1 MTHDERVH
9 ELLYSNEDRAEL
21 CERMV
26 ELEELV
32 RDMWFGLYCPTEP
45 TDGCPQCPFNRD
57 GECFFEQ
64 HMRELGI
71 EVPDA

>member
-9 ELLYSNEDRAEL
+9 ELLYSTEDRAEL

-26 ELEELV
+26 KLEELV
-32 RDMWFGLYCPTEP
+32 RDMWHLLFDWLFKNHEVPWKELEAAH
-45 TDGCPQCPFNRD
+45 DRL
-57 GECFFEQ
+57 
-64 HMRELGI
+64 REM